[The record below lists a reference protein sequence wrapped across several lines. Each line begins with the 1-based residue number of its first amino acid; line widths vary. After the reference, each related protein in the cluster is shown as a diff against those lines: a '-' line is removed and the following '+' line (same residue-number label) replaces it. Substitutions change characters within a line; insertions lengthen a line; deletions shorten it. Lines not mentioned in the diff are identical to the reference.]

1 MKRIISI
8 ILVVLLVATCAVLLV
23 ACGGIGSADEWT
35 RAIDAYNNAS
45 AVTVKIEDNH
55 KMMNQLANKER
66 VISTAEIAFDSEK
79 GVVHVSMDYVRR
91 NFWESDVGSGA
102 YEIYYVLDG
111 TNVISYRKNL
121 TTQQWEEPQT
131 VELTSSDAANAYLR
145 EKYLK
150 PTDYDGGEFPT
161 FAELSFENFKSN
173 LFGKYQWKH
182 SDNRFNYVYA
192 LNFDSGKPSKF
203 SYQHKTS
210 NGSVD
215 DSRKF
220 SMTIEYSA
228 SITLPDDLPG
238 TNTVQ

>member
-23 ACGGIGSADEWT
+23 ACGGIGSADEW
-35 RAIDAYNNAS
+35 AQAMDAYKNA
-45 AVTVKIEDNH
+45 ATVTLKIEDNH

-79 GVVHVSMDYVRR
+79 GVVRVSMDYVRR

-111 TNVISYRKNL
+111 ANVISYKKNL
-121 TTQQWEEPQT
+121 KTLQWDEP
-131 VELTSSDAANAYLR
+131 LTITLNGSEAAEAYLR
-145 EKYLK
+145 ERYLK
-150 PTDYDGGEFPT
+150 PVDSDEGEFPT
-161 FAELSFENFKSN
+161 FTNLKFEDFKAK
-173 LFGKYQWKH
+173 LFGKYERKYTD
-182 SDNRFNYVYA
+182 SRFNYTYT
-192 LNFDSGKPSKF
+192 LNFSNGKPSKF
-203 SYQHKTS
+203 TYQHKTS

-238 TNTVQ
+238 TSTVQ